1 VYAGAIVVLFLFVIM
16 LVNLKDALGPRVR
29 VHATV
34 SAIVG
39 AATTILLVY
48 VAVSGGLKSSY
59 GRGVDLSAQ
68 GGNLQQVGWALYG
81 DYLLP
86 FEIASI
92 LLLVAMIG
100 AIVLAR
106 QKYRGDAVPIPPHDA
121 LVFSLL
127 LFSVG
132 VAGVLTR
139 RNAIIILMSIELM
152 MNAANINFIAFGL
165 RLHNITGQ
173 VFSVFTIAVAAGE
186 VAVGLAVVLALFR
199 NRDTVYVDQV
209 HIMKG

>member
-1 VYAGAIVVLFLFVIM
+1 
-16 LVNLKDALGPRVR
+16 
-29 VHATV
+29 
-34 SAIVG
+34 
-39 AATTILLVY
+39 
-48 VAVSGGLKSSY
+48 
-59 GRGVDLSAQ
+59 
-68 GGNLQQVGWALYG
+68 
-81 DYLLP
+81 
-86 FEIASI
+86 
-92 LLLVAMIG
+92 
-100 AIVLAR
+100 
-106 QKYRGDAVPIPPHDA
+106 VPIPPQHA

-132 VAGVLTR
+132 IAGVLTR

-165 RLHNITGQ
+165 RLHDLVGQ